1 MAIEYKTIVVYCVI
15 AVAIAAG
22 VAYLL
27 STQLNHSYSIRVAL
41 ETNASPAMYPFQT
54 AGFRASV
61 NNTGSSTASRF
72 PLLIYLNGNPTGSY
86 NVTLPPG
93 KGAPLF
99 WNYTFPY
106 NGTYAF
112 QVIADPGHVLQITNR
127 SAAQA
132 SVTVNVS
139 PPQSPRAYSSIP
151 NNGIASTQA
160 FTLLRN
166 GSAALSN
173 IALGYNLS
181 LVNNMLGPA
190 RSIVLRTLSDLSGT
204 INLGEGAIA
213 YYPGNTIAYTIWLQ
227 GTLSPKPVGVIINSF
242 SIPQSG
248 INANGSAATFA
259 RVSNTVSTCFYY
271 SQGWTKIVSYY
282 NGTANATCEGIVSTA
297 YNDTESSFL
306 LASSNSVSRLKNLS
320 STFYYTN
327 STYLGS
333 ALTYIGGSPGAASL
347 FSNQYGTFLSR
358 ISRNAQSVN
367 LTTNQTCNGIV
378 YPSANVFIC
387 SSFLSPIA
395 NSHETTGLINETEVT
410 ANYTASI
417 YSFVNQSN
425 LAIANQNGLALILAL
440 NLSNRSIGWNTPFKN
455 TCTLNSP
462 ALSCNVVSFS
472 HTNQTTRL
480 GVGNSFSSAI
490 RLTRITCAY
499 PGARFNQTLNQSIV
513 PGHTA
518 NVTTICHNIPY
529 IPVTTVTTSYSL
541 TLNYTILGVP
551 KSATG
556 YVNIS
561 NLAV

>member
-15 AVAIAAG
+15 AIVAAAA

-27 STQLNHSYSIRVAL
+27 STQLNHSYSIRVML
-41 ETNASPAMYPFQT
+41 ETNASPTLYPFQT

-61 NNTGSSTASRF
+61 NNTGSGTASKF
-72 PLLIYLNGNPTGSY
+72 PLLIYLNGNPIGSY

-93 KGAPLF
+93 KGAPLY

-106 NGTYAF
+106 NGTYTF

-132 SVTVNVS
+132 SVSVNVT

-227 GTLSPKPVGVIINSF
+227 GTLSPKLVGVIVNSF
-242 SIPQSG
+242 SIPQST
-248 INANGSAATFA
+248 ISANGSAGMSA

-282 NGTANATCEGIVSTA
+282 NGTTNSTCEGIVSSA
-297 YNDTESSFL
+297 HNDTESSFL
-306 LASSNSVSRLKNLS
+306 LASSNSTRRLKNLS
-320 STFYYTN
+320 SNFYYTN

-333 ALTYIGGSPGAASL
+333 ALTYLDGNSGAASL
-347 FSNQYGTFLSR
+347 FSNQYGIFLSHV
-358 ISRNAQSVN
+358 SRNAHTIN
-367 LTTNQTCNGIV
+367 LTKNQTCNGII

-387 SSFLSPIA
+387 SSFISPIA
-395 NSHETTGLINETEVT
+395 NSYETTGLINETEIT
-410 ANYTASI
+410 ANYTASL

-425 LAIANQNGLALILAL
+425 LILANQNGLALILAL
-440 NLSNRSIGWNTPFKN
+440 NLSNRSTGWNTPFKN
-455 TCTLNSP
+455 TCALNSKS
-462 ALSCNVVSFS
+462 LSCSVASFS
-472 HTNQTTRL
+472 HTNQTTTLRI
-480 GVGNSFSSAI
+480 GNNFGSAI
-490 RLTRITCAY
+490 TLTRITCAY
-499 PGARFNQTLNQSIV
+499 PGARFNQTLNQSIT
-513 PGHTA
+513 PGHSA
-518 NVTTICHNIPY
+518 NVTTVCHNTPFITITP
-529 IPVTTVTTSYSL
+529 ITTTYNL
-541 TLNYTILGVP
+541 TLNYTTLGTP
-551 KSATG
+551 KYAIGTVSIA
-556 YVNIS
+556 